1 MQIETVSGTALNYY
15 LVAFD
20 AAGKERDDDPDGL
33 MSQKI
38 LEVLSS
44 EPSEP
49 LPITDVFI
57 FSHGWLGDLPAA
69 LEQYDKWTEKMAA
82 QKADLQRMQQVR
94 SRKFRPL
101 LIGLHW
107 PSKPWGDEELR
118 NSFVSF
124 SPTDV
129 APVEQLIE
137 QYAERIADTEASRQ
151 ALKII
156 FQASMKGTANTLPLE
171 VRKAYEV
178 LNQEASLGCEG
189 VGAKPGSDRESFDP
203 EAIFEAAAKEER
215 VSFGIGSSIR
225 EAVLQPLRVLS
236 FWKMKDRARQFGESG
251 GFQLLRKLQQAASET
266 VRFHLMGHSFGCI
279 VVSAMLRGPDGQGT
293 LVRPVNSMV
302 LIQGALSY
310 WSYCSDIPVARGR
323 AGYFHSIVARDKI
336 DGPVITTKSRFDTAV
351 RKMYPPA
358 ARIANQIAF
367 PVGKLPKYGALGTF
381 GIRGPGVEI
390 VDMEMLP
397 VNGSYEFEPGKAYNL
412 ESSKYICNGEGLG
425 GAHNNITEP
434 EVTHA
439 VWAAAIGS

>member
-1 MQIETVSGTALNYY
+1 
-15 LVAFD
+15 
-20 AAGKERDDDPDGL
+20 
-33 MSQKI
+33 
-38 LEVLSS
+38 
-44 EPSEP
+44 
-49 LPITDVFI
+49 
-57 FSHGWLGDLPAA
+57 
-69 LEQYDKWTEKMAA
+69 MAA
-82 QKADLQRMQQVR
+82 QKADIQRMEQVR
-94 SRKFRPL
+94 PQGFRPL

-118 NSFVSF
+118 SSSVSF
-124 SPTDV
+124 SPTDIASV
-129 APVEQLIE
+129 KPLIE
-137 QYAERIADTEASRQ
+137 KYAERIADTETSRQ

-156 FQASMKGTANTLPLE
+156 FQAAMTGTANTLPLE
-171 VRKAYEV
+171 VREAYEV

-203 EAIFEAAAKEER
+203 EGIFEAAAEEER

-225 EAVLQPLRVLS
+225 QAVLEPLRVLS

-279 VVSAMLRGPDGQGT
+279 VVSAMLGGPEEHDT

-302 LIQGALSY
+302 LIQGALSH

-323 AGYFHSIVARDKI
+323 AGYFHSIVAQDKI
-336 DGPVITTKSRFDTAV
+336 DGPVITTRSKFDTAV
-351 RKMYPPA
+351 RIMYRPA

-381 GIRGPGVEI
+381 GVRGSGVEI

-397 VNGSYEFEPGKAYNL
+397 VNDFYQFEPGKVYNL
-412 ESSKYICNGEGLG
+412 ESSKYICKGGGLG
-425 GAHNNITEP
+425 GAHNDIAKP
-434 EVTHA
+434 EVAHA
-439 VWAAAIGS
+439 VWAAAIGN